1 MESYGVYV
9 LLTRQ
14 PTDGKYH
21 WGLYIPFD
29 ARSGMRAHTVNRLNP
44 INGRF
49 WMLEHGR
56 TDTTATSTRLV
67 LALKVG
73 SVNGWTYNT
82 FQRVVAKD
90 EMMAESKGDEE
101 EFTCR
106 VYVLRVLRELHREK
120 VINCPDVEAV
130 EQEAIDLANGHVCE
144 IDRGRGHLV
153 VASKYSA

>member
-1 MESYGVYV
+1 MTLAVPARDGNVFVCIDTSGSMQG
-9 LLTRQ
+9 Q
-14 PTDGKYH
+14 PISELNE
-21 WGLYIPFD
+21 GL
-29 ARSGMRAHTVNRLNP
+29 RA
-44 INGRF
+44 F
-49 WMLEHGR
+49 
-56 TDTTATSTRLV
+56 
-67 LALKVG
+67 
-73 SVNGWTYNT
+73 
-82 FQRVVAKD
+82 KD

-106 VYVLRVLRELHREK
+106 VYVLRVLRELHLEK